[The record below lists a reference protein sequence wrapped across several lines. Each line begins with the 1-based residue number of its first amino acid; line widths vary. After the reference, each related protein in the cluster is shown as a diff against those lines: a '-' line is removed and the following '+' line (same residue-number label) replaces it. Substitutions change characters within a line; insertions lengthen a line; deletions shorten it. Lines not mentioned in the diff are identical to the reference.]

1 MISGPPLGSL
11 LPHPLPSSTCL
22 LLPPLPLSLPP
33 LQAERGENLFSFARQ
48 VAIRSSQAILQVSPD
63 AAAAT
68 QQLGP
73 VKRSLL
79 WAARFVPMPLFGLLL
94 IDGTCA
100 PPEAAMVRSPEVQAL
115 LQLDV
120 PRALKLVLAR
130 QLTAE

>member
-1 MISGPPLGSL
+1 M
-11 LPHPLPSSTCL
+11 
-22 LLPPLPLSLPP
+22 
-33 LQAERGENLFSFARQ
+33 
-48 VAIRSSQAILQVSPD
+48 
-63 AAAAT
+63 
-68 QQLGP
+68 GP

-100 PPEAAMVRSPEVQAL
+100 PPEVAMVRSPEVQAL